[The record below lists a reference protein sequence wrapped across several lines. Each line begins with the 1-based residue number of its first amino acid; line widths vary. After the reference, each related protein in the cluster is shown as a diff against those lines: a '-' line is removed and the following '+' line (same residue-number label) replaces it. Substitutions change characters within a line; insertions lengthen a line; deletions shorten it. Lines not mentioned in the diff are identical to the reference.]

1 MVGLLN
7 GGENE
12 REEKKNT
19 TRLRDKNEIVTESN
33 INFECYDPLQYA
45 LLFSHYDSGCNE
57 EECRK
62 LF

>member
-1 MVGLLN
+1 MK
-7 GGENE
+7 E
-12 REEKKNT
+12 RKKKYI

-33 INFECYDPLQYA
+33 INFECYDPLLYA
-45 LLFSHYDSGCNE
+45 LLFSYYDSGWNG